1 MAWGKSTG
9 GTGVGPED
17 KLAGFEKSILP
28 HMDDAYN
35 LARWL
40 TRNDVDAQ
48 DLVQESYLRAYK
60 FFAGFRGGDSRC
72 WLLRI
77 VRNTFYTWLE
87 QRRRE
92 GQTTGTEGISE
103 TLESRV
109 SAPDALLLQEAD
121 NELLREA
128 LEELPVEFREAVVM
142 RELEGLSYKEIADVA
157 DLPLGTV
164 MSRLARARRLL
175 REKLMDRLGKKG

>member
-1 MAWGKSTG
+1 M
-9 GTGVGPED
+9 
-17 KLAGFEKSILP
+17 LP

-40 TRNDVDAQ
+40 TRSDVDAQ
-48 DLVQESYLRAYK
+48 DVVQESYLRAYR
-60 FFAGFRGGDSRC
+60 FFAGFRGGDSRS

-92 GQTTGTEGISE
+92 GRTTEADGIAE
-103 TLESRV
+103 TLES
-109 SAPDALLLQEAD
+109 SAPAPDTLLLQEAD
-121 NELLREA
+121 RGLLRDA
-128 LEELPVEFREAVVM
+128 MEELPVEFREALVM
-142 RELEGLSYKEIADVA
+142 RELEGLSYKEIAEVA
-157 DLPLGTV
+157 GLPMGTV

-175 REKLMDRLGKKG
+175 RDNLAARLGKKG